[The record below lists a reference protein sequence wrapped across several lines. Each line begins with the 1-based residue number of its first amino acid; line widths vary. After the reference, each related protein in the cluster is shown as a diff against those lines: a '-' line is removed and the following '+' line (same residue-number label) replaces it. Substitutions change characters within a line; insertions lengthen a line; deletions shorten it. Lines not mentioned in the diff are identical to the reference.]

1 MAVVFHLISLVVRT
15 ARVVHNHDKCA
26 FDAIAHNLAEEFLRS
41 IFLRSAYSL
50 AVLVGESISKLL
62 NRFAESHR
70 EHVVDGGEHLSLALV
85 DSLSVLSLGNHIA
98 KFKTKLTQLA
108 CNETRDTAGVL
119 CRISFRHNA
128 HRHHAIFIGKVGNST
143 ESTTIIDRTLE
154 EELHASVVDRLLG
167 IINNTLEHEVSLLK
181 LVVEEEIVVRELNL

>member
-15 ARVVHNHDKCA
+15 ARVVHHHDECA
-26 FDAIAHNLAEEFLRS
+26 FDAIAHNLVEEFLRS
-41 IFLRSAYSL
+41 IFLRRAYSL

-62 NRFAESHR
+62 NRFTESHR
-70 EHVVDGGEHLSLALV
+70 EHVVDSGEHLSLALV

-98 KFKTKLTQLA
+98 KFETKLAQLA
-108 CNETRDTAGVL
+108 CNETRDTAGIL
-119 CRISFRHNA
+119 CGISLRNNA
-128 HRHHAIFIGKVGNST
+128 HRHHAIFVGKVGNTT

-167 IINNTLEHEVSLLK
+167 IINNALEHEVSLLE
-181 LVVEEEIVVRELNL
+181 LVVEE